1 MANLYGSLLEAYSIM
16 SDENVSSLS
25 RPKVEYVIFD
35 LDGDSMSDA
44 LYNILL
50 TGNSLGLMID
60 SERVYTNV
68 TSMQF
73 RK

>member
-1 MANLYGSLLEAYSIM
+1 M

>member
-35 LDGDSMSDA
+35 LDGDSMTDA